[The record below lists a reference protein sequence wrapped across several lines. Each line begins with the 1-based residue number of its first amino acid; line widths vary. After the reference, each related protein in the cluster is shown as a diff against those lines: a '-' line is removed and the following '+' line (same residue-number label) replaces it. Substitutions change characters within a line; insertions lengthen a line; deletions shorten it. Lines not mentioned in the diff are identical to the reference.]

1 MLPFQSFGVLKKT
14 EHLWKSII
22 HDGDTVSVHRPN
34 FYANRFQ
41 KFMRD
46 KVFRKMPAPPTLRL
60 VNMQGFLLSGRK
72 GKLQQE

>member
-1 MLPFQSFGVLKKT
+1 MLKKT

-34 FYANRFQ
+34 FYATRFQ

-60 VNMQGFLLSGRK
+60 VSIQ
-72 GKLQQE
+72 

>member
-1 MLPFQSFGVLKKT
+1 MLKKT

-60 VNMQGFLLSGRK
+60 VNRIL
-72 GKLQQE
+72 

>member
-1 MLPFQSFGVLKKT
+1 MLKKT

-34 FYANRFQ
+34 FYATRFQ

-60 VNMQGFLLSGRK
+60 VSIIQWKTNIVTTV
-72 GKLQQE
+72 QERQVCSVQS

>member
-1 MLPFQSFGVLKKT
+1 MLKKT

-60 VNMQGFLLSGRK
+60 VNIYTELRPVSLEVGSGNCGRV
-72 GKLQQE
+72 